1 MNSFAGIFQSFCLY
15 IHNNYFSKHLWM
27 ARNSSESAEVNTL
40 SAKPPKWSNTL
51 KQFVGNLRTNCLS
64 LFDPFVGLTFK
75 EWIVFMWSQQNR
87 YLMEES
93 FIFMSAKT
101 GNLRTYFFINY
112 RNTLK
117 FCTCNLAFG
126 NFRHATIASLNGYLL
141 KTNRA
146 IIGAITKHGACESL
160 QVQSLTIYGQS
171 LTIYGHIWRIVTEI
185 LLLKL
190 SESKQTN

>member
-1 MNSFAGIFQSFCLY
+1 MNSFTGIFQSFCLY

-27 ARNSSESAEVNTL
+27 ALNSSESAEVNTL
-40 SAKPPKWSNTL
+40 SAKPPKWSNTI

-117 FCTCNLAFG
+117 IL
-126 NFRHATIASLNGYLL
+126 Y
-141 KTNRA
+141 
-146 IIGAITKHGACESL
+146 
-160 QVQSLTIYGQS
+160 VQSC
-171 LTIYGHIWRIVTEI
+171 IWQLQTCDNRF
-185 LLLKL
+185 
-190 SESKQTN
+190 SKRLFIENKSCDYWCDN